1 MKSIILSL
9 ETKRSRTVEVNF
21 EKEFSDRE
29 IRVGDGATICY
40 YSDREPCTIIDI
52 ADNGSWIKVQEDS
65 SKRIDKNGMSDCQ
78 EYEYSRNE
86 NGSIHVFKRTR
97 KDKSMYTDNG
107 VSKRGDYGMRL
118 VFGVRVKYYDYSF

>member
-9 ETKRSRTVEVNF
+9 ETARSRTAEIHF
-21 EKEFSDRE
+21 EKEFADYE
-29 IRVGDGATICY
+29 IKVGDGATICY

-65 SKRIDKNGMSDCQ
+65 AKRIDTNGMSDCQ

-86 NGSIHVFKRTR
+86 NGRVHIFKRTR
-97 KDKSMYTDNG
+97 KNKSMYTDNG
-107 VSKRGDYGMRL
+107 VSKWGDYGMRL
-118 VFGVRVKYYDYSF
+118 SFGGRRKYFDYSF